1 MTPQKQDVD
10 FNGHTILVVEDNLI
24 SYKLIEAN
32 LSRTN
37 LSLIHASDGKE
48 ALDHFANNPGIDL
61 VLMDIQLPV
70 MNGLE
75 VTEQMVQSRPDVPVI
90 ATTANTFNDDRQACL
105 NAGCSEYITKPISF
119 DLLFDVLHSHLKG

>member
-1 MTPQKQDVD
+1 MTPLNQDYD
-10 FNGHTILVVEDNLI
+10 FSGYTILVVEDNLI

-37 LSLIHASDGKE
+37 LLLIHASDGKQ
-48 ALDHFANNPGIDL
+48 ALDYFTSNPGIDL

-75 VTEQMVQSRPDVPVI
+75 VTEQMVQTRPDIPVI
-90 ATTANTFNDDRQACL
+90 ATTANTFNDDRQECL

-119 DLLFDVLHSHLKG
+119 DLLLEVLHSHLKG

>member
-1 MTPQKQDVD
+1 MTPLNRDYD
-10 FNGHTILVVEDNLI
+10 FSGHTILVVEDNLI

-37 LSLIHASDGKE
+37 LSLIHASDGRE
-48 ALDHFANNPGIDL
+48 ALDHFTNNPGIDL

-75 VTEQMVQSRPDVPVI
+75 VTEQMVQTRPDVPVI

-119 DLLFDVLHSHLKG
+119 DLLLEALHSHLKG